1 MTAMSVRAEMPTAL
15 IVRIIGSRCSKA
27 SPNDA

>member
-1 MTAMSVRAEMPTAL
+1 MTATKVRAEIPTAL
-15 IVRIIGSRCSKA
+15 IVRTIGSRCSKA